1 MHRKSDALDKFIEL
15 NVESEN
21 QLGKHIKAFQ
31 IDQDE
36 KYISSLIESFLKEY
50 VECTWNST
58 PKWSSGKKK
67 SSIDGHGEIY
77 DEFLIT
83 SCILWRWSLVHT
95 KE

>member
-67 SSIDGHGEIY
+67 IKH
-77 DEFLIT
+77 
-83 SCILWRWSLVHT
+83 
-95 KE
+95 

>member
-36 KYISSLIESFLKEY
+36 KYMSSLIDSFLKEY

-67 SSIDGHGEIY
+67 NQALMDMVRSMMSFSS
-77 DEFLIT
+77 L
-83 SCILWRWSLVHT
+83 LVCF
-95 KE
+95 